1 MPATGGESR
10 LNRSAS
16 HQPNSRARKRHPV
29 KADSGDKAKQL
40 FREALQLRSS
50 EWAAFVA
57 AIGDENIR
65 AGVVSLLASEGDR
78 GTSSTG
84 GLISAA
90 AQGLAKESLNGRILG
105 HFRILRE
112 IGRGGMG
119 EVYVAQD
126 VKLHRLVALKLLPA
140 AFQQDP
146 ERARWFEREARAVA
160 ALNHPNIMTVYEVGE
175 WEGQRFIAAEFVE
188 GETLAQ
194 HLSNGPL
201 AVTKVLRLGV
211 QIAEALA
218 AAHEAGIVHRDL
230 KPANV
235 MLRPDETVKVLD
247 FGLARFSQRISESDE
262 TETQTATGRILGTPA
277 YMSPEQVRGQI
288 ADARSDMWSL
298 GVVLYEI
305 LTNRRPFEGDSNG
318 EIQAAI
324 IALEPV
330 LLRTVNQKIP
340 ADVERLVA
348 GLLMND
354 RERRHSAAEVAREL
368 KRLSSKE
375 AEPAVAMQRRRF
387 VAVAVLALLVILGA
401 SGAFF
406 YRSSKRQWARYEAI
420 PQIYALAIREITGGR
435 LPPGTEGSQLH
446 SGRTSAPLPLA

>member
-1 MPATGGESR
+1 
-10 LNRSAS
+10 
-16 HQPNSRARKRHPV
+16 
-29 KADSGDKAKQL
+29 
-40 FREALQLRSS
+40 
-50 EWAAFVA
+50 
-57 AIGDENIR
+57 
-65 AGVVSLLASEGDR
+65 
-78 GTSSTG
+78 
-84 GLISAA
+84 
-90 AQGLAKESLNGRILG
+90 
-105 HFRILRE
+105 
-112 IGRGGMG
+112 
-119 EVYVAQD
+119 
-126 VKLHRLVALKLLPA
+126 
-140 AFQQDP
+140 
-146 ERARWFEREARAVA
+146 VA

-288 ADARSDMWSL
+288 ADARSDLWSL

-348 GLLMND
+348 GLLMKD